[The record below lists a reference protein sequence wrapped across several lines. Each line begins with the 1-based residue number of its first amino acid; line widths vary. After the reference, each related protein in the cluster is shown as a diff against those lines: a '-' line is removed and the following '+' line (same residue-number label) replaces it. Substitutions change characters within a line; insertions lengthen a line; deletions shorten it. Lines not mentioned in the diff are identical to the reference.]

1 VNESKPSKSAKKREY
16 LELQE
21 LGEQLILL
29 SEEQLNQVDLDQDLR
44 EAVLEARQI
53 NSHSALRR
61 QKQLIGKYMRR
72 IDPAPIRIAVE
83 QVGRQGRES
92 KALFKRAEH
101 WRDRVVAEGNV
112 AIAELVAESGCS
124 SQRLSALSAEFS
136 KTGYAAGQKKI
147 RRQIF
152 REVHQL
158 LTSMMQN
165 QSS

>member
-1 VNESKPSKSAKKREY
+1 M
-16 LELQE
+16 QD

-29 SEEQLNQVDLDQDLR
+29 SEEQLSQVDLDQDLHD
-44 EAVLEARQI
+44 AVLEARRI

-72 IDPAPIRIAVE
+72 IDPVPIRIAVE
-83 QVGRQGRES
+83 QIGHQGRES

-101 WRDRVVAEGNV
+101 WRDRIVAEGGV
-112 AIAELVAESGCS
+112 AIAELAAESGCS
-124 SQRLSALSAEFS
+124 TQRLDALSGEFT
-136 KTGYAAGQKKI
+136 KTNYAAGQKRI

-165 QSS
+165 QSG